1 MASRTSGAP
10 DGARAS
16 RGRGARVPGPLPGTR
31 ITEAYARMVAREA
44 YFWAWPMVNLYNRRL
59 AFGQAPAPALMN
71 GVLPLAPLNTLAMLH
86 DYVEPEQR
94 WVACPNQDVVY
105 GAGVLA
111 LDESPVMLQVPDFGT
126 RFWVYQLVD
135 LRTDSFADIG
145 AMYGT
150 RPGFY
155 LIVGPGWEGTPPNGI
170 SRVLHCPTRTGMVVP
185 RVFQELTR
193 QDNRT
198 VQDLIGRIDV
208 YPVAQYDGREKRHDW
223 SRLPS
228 LKSGT
233 SDSGS
238 GETRW
243 VFPNM
248 FLDQLRLVLRDA
260 PPMPG
265 EETRYEEV
273 LAVIEAAQTNPT
285 LKSALIDEA
294 ENAERT
300 LIEPLLQFRSF
311 GTPLPHYWTTAD
323 NGAAF
328 GSDYFMRTA
337 IARSNIL
344 VNKATETKYFYQDL
358 DAAGVRLNGGSRYS
372 ITFAKG
378 EPPVKGFWSLT
389 LYDRFHFFVPNSVR
403 RYSLGTKNRDLLPNA
418 DGSLT
423 IWVQADEPTDKA
435 QRPNWLPAPKG
446 EDFSLYIR
454 AYWPDPTVT
463 GGQWTPPPVSRIR

>member
-1 MASRTSGAP
+1 MPRP
-10 DGARAS
+10 
-16 RGRGARVPGPLPGTR
+16 VPGTR

-59 AFGQAPAPALMN
+59 AFRQAPSRGLMN
-71 GVLPLAPLNTLAMLH
+71 GVLPLAPLNLMAMLH
-86 DYVEPEQR
+86 DYVEPDQR

-111 LDESPVMLQVPDFGT
+111 LDESPAVLQVPHFGT

-135 LRTDSFADIG
+135 LRTDSFADVG

-150 RPGFY
+150 EPGFY
-155 LIVGPGWEGTPPNGI
+155 LIVGPDWEGTPPNGI
-170 SRVLHCPTRTGMVVP
+170 SRVLRCPTRTGMVVP
-185 RVFQELTR
+185 RVFQDMTR

-198 VQDLIGRIDV
+198 VQNVISRIDM
-208 YPVAQYDGREKRHDW
+208 YPVARYDGKEKRQDW
-223 SRLPS
+223 GRLPS
-228 LKSGT
+228 LKPQMPDGRVGEAKWVIPGT
-233 SDSGS
+233 
-238 GETRW
+238 
-243 VFPNM
+243 F
-248 FLDQLRLVLRDA
+248 FDQLPMVLLDA
-260 PPMPG
+260 PPLAG

-273 LAVIEAAQTNPT
+273 LAVIDAAQKNPA
-285 LKSALIDEA
+285 LKQALIDEA
-294 ENAERT
+294 ECAENT
-300 LIEPLLQFRSF
+300 LIDPLLQFRNF
-311 GTPLPHYWTTAD
+311 GTPLPYNWTTAD

-337 IARSNIL
+337 VARSNIL
-344 VNKATETKYFYQDL
+344 LNKGTETKYFYQDL
-358 DAAGVRLNGGSRYS
+358 DAAGVRLNGDSRYTV
-372 ITFAKG
+372 TFARG

-389 LYDRFHFFVPNSVR
+389 LYDRFHFFVPNAIK
-403 RYSLGTKNRDLLPNA
+403 RYSLGSKNRDLLLNA

-423 IWVQADEPTDKA
+423 IYVQAGEPTDKA

-463 GGQWTPPPVSRIR
+463 SGQWTPPPVSRIR

>member
-1 MASRTSGAP
+1 MASRTSGAV
-10 DGARAS
+10 DAGGTS
-16 RGRGARVPGPLPGTR
+16 RGRGATVPGPVAGTR

-44 YFWAWPMVNLYNRRL
+44 YFWAWPMVNVYNRRL
-59 AFGQAPAPALMN
+59 AFRQAPVPALMN
-71 GVLPLAPLNTLAMLH
+71 GVLPLAPLNLLAMLH
-86 DYVEPEQR
+86 DYVEPDQR

-111 LDESPVMLQVPDFGT
+111 LDESPVVLQVPDFGL

-155 LIVGPGWEGTPPNGI
+155 LIVGPGWEGTTPGGI
-170 SRVLHCPTRTGMVVP
+170 ARVLHCPTRTGMVVP
-185 RVFQELTR
+185 RVFQDMTR

-198 VQDLIGRIDV
+198 VQDLLGRIDM
-208 YPVAQYDGREKRHDW
+208 YPVDQYDGREKRRDW

-228 LKSGT
+228 VKPRTADG
-233 SDSGS
+233 GS
-238 GETRW
+238 GETKW
-243 VFPNM
+243 VFPNT
-248 FLDQLRLVLRDA
+248 FFDQLPLVLLDA
-260 PPMPG
+260 PPLPG
-265 EETRYEEV
+265 EETRYEQV
-273 LAVIEAAQTNPT
+273 FAVMDAAQKNPA
-285 LKSALIDEA
+285 LRNALIDEA
-294 ENAERT
+294 ENAEKA

-311 GTPLPHYWTTAD
+311 GTPLPHYWTTTD

-344 VNKATETKYFYQDL
+344 VNKGNETKCFYQEM
-358 DAAGVRLNGGSRYS
+358 DAAGVRLNGRSRYS
-372 ITFAKG
+372 ITFARG

-389 LYDRFHFFVPNSVR
+389 LYDRFHFFVPNAVR

-418 DGSLT
+418 DKSLT

-435 QRPNWLPAPKG
+435 QRSNWLPAPKG

-454 AYWPDPTVT
+454 AYWPEQAVT
-463 GGQWTPPPVSRIR
+463 AGQWTPPPVSRIR